1 MRSLIVLALA
11 VLVAAAAGCQRS
23 SEDTAP
29 IAKVEKP
36 VAATQ
41 ENAMCAEHGVL
52 EAVCTKCNP
61 KLIPVF
67 QAKGDWCPEHGF
79 PKSICP
85 ICHPERAGKP
95 EIDVTTDGAPADGT
109 RIRLQGK
116 GTPTTVGIETVA
128 AALRPS
134 GAAIS
139 APVRIVY
146 DATKLALINA
156 RSPGVVSQLQVD
168 LGSQVK
174 KGDALLSIDSA
185 GVGADRARLSAAQA
199 GVRVEEENLQRE
211 SQLEREGVSSRAKRL
226 QAQQALDSA
235 KAEADALSASL
246 SVIGAQG
253 PGKGGYT
260 LRAPLSG
267 TVTQVQVNIGRFVGT
282 EDILLEIVDT
292 SGVWAELDVAESDL
306 SAVRVGHVV
315 SFAFDS
321 LGTADLGG
329 TISYVSPGVDP
340 HTRTVKARV
349 PLPNANGALRAN
361 LYGQARIAGEG
372 GKTAVS
378 VPRAAVQ
385 RAKGVALVFVRLN
398 ANEYETRR
406 VQLGA
411 STETSYEILK
421 GVQAGEH
428 VVTTGGFLLK

>member
-1 MRSLIVLALA
+1 MRSLIFL
-11 VLVAAAAGCQRS
+11 LVATLVGFSASCEHS
-23 SEDTAP
+23 SNNTLP
-29 IAKVEKP
+29 VAKVEKP
-36 VAATQ
+36 PAATQ

-79 PKSICP
+79 PESICP

-95 EIDVTTDGAPADGT
+95 AVDVTTDGAPADGT
-109 RIRLQGK
+109 RVRLQGK
-116 GTPTTVGIETVA
+116 GTPATVGIETVA
-128 AALRPS
+128 AALRPNGS
-134 GAAIS
+134 AIS

-156 RSPGVVSQLQVD
+156 RSPGVVSQLKVD

-199 GVRVEEENLQRE
+199 GVRLEEENLKRE
-211 SQLEREGVSSRAKRL
+211 SQLEQEGVSSRAKVL
-226 QAQQALDSA
+226 QAQQALESA
-235 KAEADALSASL
+235 KAEASALSASL

-260 LRAPLSG
+260 LHAPLSG

-282 EDILLEIVDT
+282 EDTLLEIVDT
-292 SGVWAELDVAESDL
+292 SSVWAELDVAESDL
-306 SAVRVGHVV
+306 SVVRVGQVV
-315 SFAFDS
+315 SFTFDS
-321 LGTADLGG
+321 LGAGELSG

-349 PLPNANGALRAN
+349 PLQNATGALRAN
-361 LYGQARIAGEG
+361 LYGQARIAAGDAR
-372 GKTAVS
+372 TAVS